1 MKSAS
6 ARLLG
11 LGLALVVSGWLL
23 PAGHA
28 TAGQVLDRV
37 MKTKTLTMS
46 SDPAYPPQ
54 SFLND
59 KNEFEGFDIDVGREI
74 AKRLGAEL
82 KVVTPAWEVIT
93 AGKWGAR
100 WDVSVGSMTPTAERA
115 RVLDFPAIYYFTP
128 AAFAV
133 HKDSKAKSIA
143 DLNGKVIGVCGG
155 CTYEAY
161 LKKELKIDAAG
172 APPFDYKVEPKEIR
186 TYETDTNAMDD
197 LKIGDGK
204 RLDAV
209 LSALPTINEA
219 IKNGYPFRVVG
230 EPVYYEPLAVAIDKG
245 DPEFAAKIADIV
257 KAMHDDGT
265 LTKLSMKWYG
275 VDLTRAKTSS

>member
-128 AAFAV
+128 AA
-133 HKDSKAKSIA
+133 
-143 DLNGKVIGVCGG
+143 
-155 CTYEAY
+155 
-161 LKKELKIDAAG
+161 
-172 APPFDYKVEPKEIR
+172 PFTR
-186 TYETDTNAMDD
+186 TP
-197 LKIGDGK
+197 
-204 RLDAV
+204 RPR
-209 LSALPTINEA
+209 ALPT
-219 IKNGYPFRVVG
+219 
-230 EPVYYEPLAVAIDKG
+230 
-245 DPEFAAKIADIV
+245 
-257 KAMHDDGT
+257 
-265 LTKLSMKWYG
+265 
-275 VDLTRAKTSS
+275 

>member
-1 MKSAS
+1 MNKSTF
-6 ARLLG
+6 RLIG
-11 LGLALVVSGWLL
+11 LGLALALSGTFASAAV
-23 PAGHA
+23 AGE
-28 TAGQVLDRV
+28 VLDRV

-82 KVVTPAWEVIT
+82 KLVTPAWEVIT
-93 AGKWGAR
+93 AGNWGDR
-100 WDVSVGSMTPTAERA
+100 WDISVGSMTPTSERG
-115 RVLDFPAIYYFTP
+115 RVLDFPAIYYYTP
-128 AAFAV
+128 ASFAV
-133 HKDSKAKSIA
+133 HKDSKAQSIA

-161 LKKELKIDAAG
+161 LKKDLKIDAEG
-172 APPFDYKVEPKEIR
+172 APPFEYKVEAEEIR
-186 TYETDTNAMDD
+186 TYETDTNALDD
-197 LKIGDGK
+197 LRLGDGK

-209 LSALPTINEA
+209 MSALPTLNEA
-219 IKNGYPFRVVG
+219 IKSGYPLRVVG
-230 EPVYYEPLAVAIDKG
+230 EPGFYEPLAVATDKG
-245 DPEFAAKIADIV
+245 DPEFDAKMAEIV

-265 LTKLSMKWYG
+265 LTKLSEKWYG
-275 VDLTRAKTSS
+275 VDLTRAKTGF